1 MHIKSA
7 VILCALYFVTVT
19 QSIGLSKG
27 QLEHIVKLFC
37 EYKKSNNLIPMEGV
51 TALMEK
57 MRVENNSDFKLN
69 EDKTNDQNAQ
79 DFMVFLATNEKGTD
93 SWTDQSVTSFEVL
106 ILVSLFDKRDRMGTP
121 DGLLNYEEVMEV
133 VDALILTSEIRKFL
147 GGEFHEGYEYN
158 AVEVVDGYLTEK
170 TDGKGLDY
178 NQIKQLN
185 IIKDFKKDGVHIDDV
200 EITTF
205 YKKLSLVKDEYKSL
219 LDLKTTR
226 TAPLALQELM
236 VNSSEYYYI
245 QDEVYSEED
254 TSEIDNELGGIAD
267 HHCHNKDCHTLEQHR
282 LTEESADHQCQNKDC
297 HTLEQHRLTE
307 SADHQCQNKDCH
319 TLEQHRLTAEHNQG
333 ADKTADLIY
342 TTSSVREFIQE
353 FTLLDADKNG
363 ALGDHEL
370 IDLVKRLSLNQDI
383 DAITKRFDTDA
394 SRQLDV
400 VEFFMVAVEIN
411 LIIIDPDTFDYSKY
425 HEENNAKIN
434 NYVNYKKYIAELQ

>member
-282 LTEESADHQCQNKDC
+282 LT
-297 HTLEQHRLTE
+297 
-307 SADHQCQNKDCH
+307 
-319 TLEQHRLTAEHNQG
+319 AEHNQG